1 MRPNVAA
8 ADALLGREFRVLNKG
23 FVRLVDYLGG
33 DARIVQAARVSY
45 QEGTKTVR
53 EDGALIDYLVRHK
66 HTSPLEQ
73 VVLTFH
79 LKMPIFVARQ
89 WLRHRTARLNE
100 ISGRYSVMRDEF
112 YLPDE
117 RQVRRQS
124 AANKQGRSDEEVP
137 AELRARILELLQTG
151 QSGAYTAYEELLDED
166 VARELARINLPLSLY
181 TEMYWQID
189 LHNLFHFL
197 RLRLDAHAQY
207 EIRVYGEAMA
217 EIARAVAPLAYQAFE
232 EHILY
237 AKTFSRSEMDVL
249 LSAVNRAVLEQTLA
263 DSDLRKTRQRELLDK
278 LNVTAKVPLYE
289 DSEKAEKLEVAG
301 VKRN

>member
-1 MRPNVAA
+1 MTRLSVPA
-8 ADALLGREFRVLNKG
+8 ADALLGREYRVLDKG

-33 DARIVQAARVSY
+33 DARIVQSARVSY

-53 EDGALIDYLVRHK
+53 EDATLIDYLVRHK

-112 YLPDE
+112 YLPE
-117 RQVRRQS
+117 AAVVRRQS
-124 AANKQGRSDEEVP
+124 EINKQGRSEAEVP
-137 AELRARILELLQTG
+137 AALQERTLELLKAG
-151 QSGAYTAYEELLDED
+151 QADAYGSYQELLDED
-166 VARELARINLPLSLY
+166 VARELARINLPLALY

-197 RLRLDAHAQY
+197 RLRLDAHAQH
-207 EIRVYGEAMA
+207 EIRAYAEVMA
-217 EIARAVAPLAYQAFE
+217 ELARAVAPLAYAAFE

-237 AKTFSRSEMDVL
+237 AKTFSRSELEL
-249 LSAVNRAVLEQTLA
+249 LLAALDRDALEKLLQTNA
-263 DSDLRKTRQRELLDK
+263 MRKTRQRELLDK
-278 LNVTAKVPLYE
+278 LKPVP
-289 DSEKAEKLEVAG
+289 EKMLL
-301 VKRN
+301 